1 MYCEICGKPI
11 EGEPIPIEVDKA
23 VLYVCRSCAAQYGKR
38 VVQRPPSAAPQK
50 RPATRPRPATP
61 PLHLELVDN
70 FGEVVRK
77 ARENLGLSREALAA
91 MLGVKE
97 TVLRRIEA
105 GQLQPDYAL
114 AKKLEKTLGVRL
126 LVEIA
131 EEGAAKSGDRLERGL
146 TLGEVAEIRD

>member
-1 MYCEICGKPI
+1 
-11 EGEPIPIEVDKA
+11 
-23 VLYVCRSCAAQYGKR
+23 
-38 VVQRPPSAAPQK
+38 
-50 RPATRPRPATP
+50 
-61 PLHLELVDN
+61 VDN
-70 FGEVVRK
+70 FGEVVKK

-91 MLGVKE
+91 ALGVKE

-126 LVEIA
+126 LVEVA